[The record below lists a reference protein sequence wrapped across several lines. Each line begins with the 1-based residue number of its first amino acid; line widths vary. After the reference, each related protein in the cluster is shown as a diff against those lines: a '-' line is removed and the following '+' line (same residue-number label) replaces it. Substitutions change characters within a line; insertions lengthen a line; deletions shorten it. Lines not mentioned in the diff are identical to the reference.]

1 VVDAYDAMVNDRV
14 YRRAMTPE
22 RAQEELRRHAG
33 TQFDPLIVSEFLRML
48 QEESTPGEN
57 HEEPL
62 TEPEESEVEILFP
75 DSSLE
80 GTDTLQNVHLIQYSR
95 YLLDEE
101 LYICSADEMF
111 EELTGYPLQELQL
124 HTLRQYDLIP
134 EEDRTE
140 YMCLINEQMAQGQ
153 MAYFE
158 HRLLKKD
165 GSIIYVFGHGRRYY
179 DALART
185 PRIEI
190 LLADSASTYSAQM
203 LARVERSK
211 AQARLERWESTY
223 RRDSLTGLLSH
234 AAFMSDVE
242 IKLLSGKNKVMMLMI
257 DLDMFKAYNDTYG
270 HHAGDEFLIQT
281 AQALTNSLRKDD
293 LACRMGGDEFA
304 AAIFFPVDAS
314 DELMGQ
320 RGQQIFD
327 RMSLT
332 LRSAKE
338 GTSIS
343 MGGAVAE
350 AGQST
355 FNQLYEAADQALY
368 RAKEQGRGRFSL

>member
-1 VVDAYDAMVNDRV
+1 
-14 YRRAMTPE
+14 
-22 RAQEELRRHAG
+22 
-33 TQFDPLIVSEFLRML
+33 
-48 QEESTPGEN
+48 
-57 HEEPL
+57 
-62 TEPEESEVEILFP
+62 
-75 DSSLE
+75 
-80 GTDTLQNVHLIQYSR
+80 
-95 YLLDEE
+95 
-101 LYICSADEMF
+101 
-111 EELTGYPLQELQL
+111 
-124 HTLRQYDLIP
+124 
-134 EEDRTE
+134 
-140 YMCLINEQMAQGQ
+140 
-153 MAYFE
+153 
-158 HRLLKKD
+158 
-165 GSIIYVFGHGRRYY
+165 
-179 DALART
+179 
-185 PRIEI
+185 
-190 LLADSASTYSAQM
+190 
-203 LARVERSK
+203 
-211 AQARLERWESTY
+211 
-223 RRDSLTGLLSH
+223 
-234 AAFMSDVE
+234 
-242 IKLLSGKNKVMMLMI
+242 
-257 DLDMFKAYNDTYG
+257 MFKAYNDTYG